1 MLKFLRLYQGW
12 ILAIFGT
19 FLVIT
24 FLLPQAI
31 QGLFQ
36 NAATTGGDWATVGDG
51 EVVSTGQL
59 LELQKELRI
68 LEMVGNPIIN
78 SLGAEKD
85 AAYWYLLTRE
95 AEQAGMVG
103 GAGVGRTFVSAMSR
117 QLGTVSETEL
127 VARFMGTAGFNE
139 KSALETIAKIQGVS
153 LLSVQFQTAARY
165 SDERLKQSAS
175 KIGLA
180 VDADLVILDAS
191 SPMTNLETALPS
203 DETLSE
209 QFASHRSELAGTGA
223 SGFGYRLPDRARIE
237 WLTVDRSAIQA
248 AIENGTNFDTIEMR
262 KAFMKSPEKFGAL
275 VVGGGEPPRFE
286 DYEESVRNIL
296 TMELVDTRMAEISK
310 FLNDQV
316 QLARRGVGQS
326 GIHYVLPEDWNQRR
340 ADFNELAG
348 ALAEEFGVDTPGVD
362 ANDSLLTAQ
371 EIDSLEGIG
380 IAQSTKFGQLPT
392 SVSTYVMSAKE
403 FGGNEL
409 IPSQSGV
416 AGPVFTDAARNLYL
430 VRIIDTD
437 PERDPSSLAEVRD
450 LVMEDSE
457 SRARFDALEAMIPE
471 LETQAVENG
480 MESVADRYGATV
492 SFQANIAE
500 ANPQFLRFGIKSPT
514 RVVSLRDSTTLV
526 EKVLEKA
533 AKLDFMTLT
542 SEIPAEKRTFF
553 VADEESLAVIGVQ
566 ITGIKPLT
574 EESWE
579 ELAASEGMI
588 RVLAGDETAV
598 DFSKTFSFEQLK
610 ERHDFKLLATNV
622 AGGGDPTTGLG
633 AEEEPADQDA
643 EKTSSSTTEDATE
656 ETAATG

>member
-68 LEMVGNPIIN
+68 VEMVGNPIIN
-78 SLGAEKD
+78 SLGADKD

-103 GAGVGRTFVSAMSR
+103 GAGVGRTFVGAMSR

-127 VARFMGTAGFNE
+127 VARFMGTAGVNE
-139 KSALETIAKIQGVS
+139 QSALETIAKIQGVS

-165 SDERLKQSAS
+165 SDERLKQAAY

-191 SPMTNLETALPS
+191 SELPDLETGPPS
-203 DETLSE
+203 DDALEE
-209 QFASHRSELAGTGA
+209 QFESHRSELVGTGA

-237 WLTVDRSAIQA
+237 WLTVDRAMLED
-248 AIENGTNFDTIEMR
+248 AIEEDTNFDNIEMR

-275 VVGGGEPPRFE
+275 VIGGGEPPRFE
-286 DYEESVRNIL
+286 DYEESVRSIL
-296 TMELVDTRMAEISK
+296 TRELVDRRMAEISK

-316 QLARRGVGQS
+316 QLPRRGVKAVGLHFS
-326 GIHYVLPEDWNQRR
+326 LPADWNTRR
-340 ADFNELAG
+340 ADFNELAT
-348 ALAEEFGVDTPGVD
+348 ALGQEFGIDAPSVDS
-362 ANDSLLTAQ
+362 NESLLTAQ

-380 IAQSTKFGQLPT
+380 IAQSTKFGQRPT
-392 SVSTYVMSAKE
+392 SVSSYVMSAKE

-409 IPSQSGV
+409 IPSQADV

-430 VRIIDTD
+430 MRIIDTD

-450 LVMEDSE
+450 LVMTDSE
-457 SRARFDALEAMIPE
+457 SRARFSALEARIPE
-471 LETQAVENG
+471 LETDAATNG
-480 MESVADRYGATV
+480 MQSVADRFGATV

-514 RVVSLRDSTTLV
+514 RVASLRDSTTLV
-526 EKVLEKA
+526 ERVLEKA
-533 AKLDFMTLT
+533 ASLDFLTLT
-542 SEIPAEKRTFF
+542 TDIPAEKRTFF

-566 ITGIKPLT
+566 ITSVKPLT

-579 ELAASEGMI
+579 ELAASDGMI
-588 RVLAGDETAV
+588 RVLATDETTV
-598 DFSKTFSFEQLK
+598 DFSKTFSFEELK
-610 ERHDFKLLATNV
+610 SRHDFTLLAVNV
-622 AGGGDPTTGLG
+622 EGGGAPTTGLG
-633 AEEEPADQDA
+633 AEEEPAEQDT
-643 EKTSSSTTEDATE
+643 ENTSASTTDATDDTK
-656 ETAATG
+656 TAG

>member
-51 EVVSTGQL
+51 EVVTTGQL

-78 SLGAEKD
+78 SLGADKD

-103 GAGVGRTFVSAMSR
+103 GAGVGRTFVGAMSR

-127 VARFMGTAGFNE
+127 VARFMGTAGVNE
-139 KSALETIAKIQGVS
+139 RTALETIAKVQGVS

-191 SPMTNLETALPS
+191 TTLNDLESDLPT
-203 DETLSE
+203 DQDLE
-209 QFASHRSELAGTGA
+209 QQFESHRSELAGTGA

-237 WLTVDRSAIQA
+237 WITIDRAAVEA
-248 AIENGTNFDTIEMR
+248 AIEENADFDNIEMR

-275 VVGGGEPPRFE
+275 VVGGGDPPRFE
-286 DYEESVRNIL
+286 DYEESVRSIL
-296 TMELVDTRMAEISK
+296 ARELVDRRMNEISK

-316 QLARRGVGQS
+316 QIPRRGVGQV
-326 GIHYVLPEDWNQRR
+326 GLHYDLPADWSQRR

-348 ALAEEFGVDTPGVD
+348 ALGEEFGIVTPTVEI
-362 ANDSLLTAQ
+362 NDSLLTAQ
-371 EIDSLEGIG
+371 EIDTLDGIG
-380 IAQSTKFGQLPT
+380 IAQSTKFGQRPT
-392 SVSTYVMSAKE
+392 SVSNYVMSSKE

-409 IPSQSGV
+409 IPSQAGV

-430 VRIIDTD
+430 MRTIDTD

-450 LVMEDSE
+450 LVMTDSE
-457 SRARFDALEAMIPE
+457 SRARFKTLEARIPE
-471 LETQAVENG
+471 LEADAVQNG
-480 MESVADRYGATV
+480 MQSVADQFGATV
-492 SFQANIAE
+492 TFQANIAE

-514 RVVSLRDSTTLV
+514 RVASLRDSTTLV
-526 EKVLEKA
+526 ERVLEKA
-533 AKLDFMTLT
+533 ATLDFMTLT
-542 SEIPAEKRTFF
+542 TDIPAEQRTFF

-566 ITGIKPLT
+566 ITSIKPLT
-574 EESWE
+574 EETWE
-579 ELAASEGMI
+579 ELAASDSMI
-588 RVLAGDETAV
+588 RVLATDETAV
-598 DFSKTFSFEQLK
+598 DFSKTFSFEELK
-610 ERHDFKLLATNV
+610 SRHDFKLLATNV
-622 AGGGDPTTGLG
+622 GGGEDPTTGLG
-633 AEEEPADQDA
+633 SEEDPVEEET
-643 EKTSSSTTEDATE
+643 ENTSASTTDTSDESK
-656 ETAATG
+656 AAG

>member
-78 SLGAEKD
+78 SLGADKD

-103 GAGVGRTFVSAMSR
+103 GAGVGRTFVGAMSR

-127 VARFMGTAGFNE
+127 VARFMGTAGVNE
-139 KSALETIAKIQGVS
+139 RSALETIAKIQGVS

-165 SDERLKQSAS
+165 SDERLKQAAS

-191 SPMTNLETALPS
+191 TPLTDLQAALPS
-203 DETLSE
+203 DDMLEE
-209 QFASHRSELAGTGA
+209 QFESHRSELVGTGA

-237 WLTVDRSAIQA
+237 WLKVDRALLEAS
-248 AIENGTNFDTIEMR
+248 IEEGTNFDNIEMR
-262 KAFMKSPEKFGAL
+262 KAFMKSPERFGAL
-275 VVGGGEPPRFE
+275 VIGGGEPPRFE
-286 DYEESVRNIL
+286 DYEESVRSIL
-296 TMELVDTRMAEISK
+296 TKELVDVRMNEISK

-316 QLARRGVGQS
+316 QLPRRGVKQVGL
-326 GIHYVLPEDWNQRR
+326 HYSLPADWNQRR
-340 ADFNELAG
+340 ANFNELAG
-348 ALAEEFGVDTPGVD
+348 ALGQEFGIDAPSVN

-380 IAQSTKFGQLPT
+380 IAQSTKFGQRPT
-392 SVSTYVMSAKE
+392 SVSSYVMSAKE

-409 IPSQSGV
+409 IPSQADV
-416 AGPVFTDAARNLYL
+416 AGPVFTDAARNMYL
-430 VRIIDTD
+430 MRIIDTD

-450 LVMEDSE
+450 LVMTDSE
-457 SRARFDALEAMIPE
+457 SRARFSALEAKIPE
-471 LETQAVENG
+471 LEADAATNG
-480 MESVADRYGATV
+480 MQSVADRFGATV

-514 RVVSLRDSTTLV
+514 RVASLRDSTTLV
-526 EKVLEKA
+526 ERVLEKA
-533 AKLDFMTLT
+533 ESLDFMTLT
-542 SEIPAEKRTFF
+542 TDIPAEKRTFF

-566 ITGIKPLT
+566 ITSIKPLT
-574 EESWE
+574 EESWG
-579 ELAASEGMI
+579 ELAASDGMI
-588 RVLAGDETAV
+588 RVLATDETTV
-598 DFSKTFSFEQLK
+598 DFSKTFSFEELK
-610 ERHDFKLLATNV
+610 SRHDFKLIAVNV
-622 AGGGDPTTGLG
+622 EGGGAPTTGLG
-633 AEEEPADQDA
+633 ADEESAEQDT
-643 EKTSSSTTEDATE
+643 ENTS
-656 ETAATG
+656 AATSGTTDDTKAAG

>member
-78 SLGAEKD
+78 SLGADKD

-103 GAGVGRTFVSAMSR
+103 GAGVGRTFVGAMSR

-127 VARFMGTAGFNE
+127 VARFMGTAGVNE
-139 KSALETIAKIQGVS
+139 RSALETIAKIQGVS

-165 SDERLKQSAS
+165 SDERLKQAAS

-191 SPMTNLETALPS
+191 TPLTDLQAALPS
-203 DETLSE
+203 DDMLEE
-209 QFASHRSELAGTGA
+209 QFESHRSELVGTGA

-237 WLTVDRSAIQA
+237 WLKVDRALLEAS
-248 AIENGTNFDTIEMR
+248 IEEGTNFDNIEMR
-262 KAFMKSPEKFGAL
+262 KAFMKSPERFGAL
-275 VVGGGEPPRFE
+275 VIGGGEPPRFE
-286 DYEESVRNIL
+286 DYEESVRSIL
-296 TMELVDTRMAEISK
+296 TKELVDVRMNEISK

-316 QLARRGVGQS
+316 QLPRRGVKQVGL
-326 GIHYVLPEDWNQRR
+326 HYSLPADWNQRR
-340 ADFNELAG
+340 ANFNELAG
-348 ALAEEFGVDTPGVD
+348 ALGQEFGIDAPSVT

-380 IAQSTKFGQLPT
+380 IAQSTKFGQRPT
-392 SVSTYVMSAKE
+392 SVSSYVMSAKE

-409 IPSQSGV
+409 IPSQADV
-416 AGPVFTDAARNLYL
+416 AGPVFTDAARNMYL
-430 VRIIDTD
+430 MRIIDTD

-450 LVMEDSE
+450 LVMTDSE
-457 SRARFDALEAMIPE
+457 SRARFSALEAQIPE
-471 LETQAVENG
+471 LEADAATNG
-480 MESVADRYGATV
+480 MQSVADRFGATV

-514 RVVSLRDSTTLV
+514 RVASLRDSTTLV
-526 EKVLEKA
+526 ERVLEKA
-533 AKLDFMTLT
+533 ESLDFMTLT
-542 SEIPAEKRTFF
+542 TDIPAEKRTFF

-566 ITGIKPLT
+566 ITSIKPLT
-574 EESWE
+574 EESWG
-579 ELAASEGMI
+579 ELAASDGMI
-588 RVLAGDETAV
+588 RVLATDETTV
-598 DFSKTFSFEQLK
+598 DFSKTFSFEELK
-610 ERHDFKLLATNV
+610 SRHDFKLIAVNV
-622 AGGGDPTTGLG
+622 EGGGAPTTGLG
-633 AEEEPADQDA
+633 ADEESAEQDT
-643 EKTSSSTTEDATE
+643 ENTS
-656 ETAATG
+656 AATSGTTDDTKAAG

>member
-78 SLGAEKD
+78 SLGADKD

-103 GAGVGRTFVSAMSR
+103 GAGVGRTFVGAMSR

-180 VDADLVILDAS
+180 VDADLVILDAAS
-191 SPMTNLETALPS
+191 ELPNVETDPPS
-203 DETLSE
+203 DEALSE
-209 QFASHRSELAGTGA
+209 QFASHRSELSGTGA

-237 WLTVDRSAIQA
+237 WITVDRA
-248 AIENGTNFDTIEMR
+248 AIEASVTEDTTFDNIEMR
-262 KAFMKSPEKFGAL
+262 KSFMKSPEKFGAL
-275 VVGGGEPPRFE
+275 VIGGGEPPRFE
-286 DYEESVRNIL
+286 DYEESVRSIL
-296 TMELVDTRMAEISK
+296 TRELVEVRMNEISK

-316 QLARRGVGQS
+316 QLPRRGVQQN
-326 GIHYVLPEDWNQRR
+326 GIHYTLPTDWSARR
-340 ADFNELAG
+340 ADFNELST
-348 ALAEEFGVDTPGVD
+348 ALGEEFGVEAPTV
-362 ANDSLLTAQ
+362 ATNDSLLTAQ
-371 EIDSLEGIG
+371 ELDALDGIG
-380 IAQSTKFGQLPT
+380 IAQSTKFGQRPT
-392 SVSTYVMSAKE
+392 SVSSYVMSAKE
-403 FGGNEL
+403 FGGNEM
-409 IPSQSGV
+409 IPSQANI
-416 AGPVFTDAARNLYL
+416 AGPVFSDAARNLYL
-430 VRIIDTD
+430 MRVIETD
-437 PERDPSSLAEVRD
+437 AERDPSSLAEVRD
-450 LVMEDSE
+450 LVMIDSE
-457 SRARFDALEAMIPE
+457 SRARFKALEARIPE
-471 LETQAVENG
+471 LESQAAENG
-480 MESVADRYGATV
+480 MQSIADEFGSSV

-500 ANPQFLRFGIKSPT
+500 ANPQFLRYGIKSPT
-514 RVVSLRDSTTLV
+514 RVASLRDSTTLV

-533 AKLDFMTLT
+533 AGLDFMTLT
-542 SEIPAEKRTFF
+542 SDIPAEKRVFF
-553 VADEESLAVIGVQ
+553 VADEESLAIIGVK
-566 ITGIKPLT
+566 ITSIKPLT

-579 ELAASEGMI
+579 ELAASESMI
-588 RVLAGDETAV
+588 RVLATDETAV
-598 DFSKTFSFEQLK
+598 DFSKTFSFEELK
-610 ERHDFKLLATNV
+610 SRHDFNLVAVNV
-622 AGGGDPTTGLG
+622 EGGGAPTTGLG
-633 AEEEPADQDA
+633 AEEEPADADA
-643 EKTSSSTTEDATE
+643 ENTSASNTESSV
-656 ETAATG
+656 ETKAAG

>member
-78 SLGAEKD
+78 SLGADND

-95 AEQAGMVG
+95 AEQAGMIG
-103 GAGVGRTFVSAMSR
+103 GAGVGRTFVGAMSR

-139 KSALETIAKIQGVS
+139 RSALETIAKIQGVS
-153 LLSVQFQTAARY
+153 LLSIQFQTAARY

-180 VDADLVILDAS
+180 VDADLVILDAAS
-191 SPMTNLETALPS
+191 QLTDVDTGVPS
-203 DETLSE
+203 DEALSE

-237 WLTVDRSAIQA
+237 WITVDRAAVEA
-248 AIENGTNFDTIEMR
+248 AIEGASNFDSIEMR
-262 KAFMKSPEKFGAL
+262 KAFMKSPERFGAL
-275 VVGGGEPPRFE
+275 VIGGGEPPRFE
-286 DYEESVRNIL
+286 DYEESVRSIL
-296 TMELVDTRMAEISK
+296 TKELVDVRMAEISK

-316 QLARRGVGQS
+316 QLPRRGVKQNGV
-326 GIHYVLPEDWNQRR
+326 HYALPADWNDRR

-348 ALAEEFGVDTPGVD
+348 ALGQEFGIEAPRVDV
-362 ANDSLLTAQ
+362 NESLMTAQ
-371 EIDSLEGIG
+371 EINNLSGIG
-380 IAQSTKFGQLPT
+380 VAQSTKFGQRPT
-392 SVSTYVMSAKE
+392 STSTYVMSAKE

-409 IPSQSGV
+409 IPSQANVSG
-416 AGPVFTDAARNLYL
+416 PIFTDTARNLYL
-430 VRIIDTD
+430 MRVIDTD

-450 LVMEDSE
+450 LVMTDSE
-457 SRARFDALEAMIPE
+457 ARARFDALKARIPE
-471 LETQAVENG
+471 LETEAAENG
-480 MESVADRYGATV
+480 MQSIADRFGASV

-514 RVVSLRDSTTLV
+514 VVNSLRDSTTLV

-533 AKLDFMTLT
+533 STLDFMTLT
-542 SEIPAEKRTFF
+542 SDIPAAKRTFF
-553 VADEESLAVIGVQ
+553 VADEESLAIIGVQ
-566 ITGIKPLT
+566 ITAIKPLT

-579 ELAASEGMI
+579 ELAASDSMI
-588 RVLAGDETAV
+588 RVLATDETAV
-598 DFSKTFSFEQLK
+598 DFSETFSFDELK
-610 ERHDFKLLATNV
+610 ARHDFKLIAV
-622 AGGGDPTTGLG
+622 DVEGGGDPTTGLG
-633 AEEEPADQDA
+633 AEETPVEQDA
-643 EKTSSSTTEDATE
+643 ENTSASTS
-656 ETAATG
+656 ETTDETKATG